1 MDNKTQLALILLL
14 ISLAVSIYF
23 CINSEALLS
32 GGYDLAVDGF
42 VVARTLMII
51 FTLHL
56 LVKLGDFIINKK
68 D

>member
-1 MDNKTQLALILLL
+1 MNNKTQLALILLL

-23 CINSEALLS
+23 CFSEALLS
-32 GGYDLAVDGF
+32 GGYELAVDGF
-42 VVARTLMII
+42 VVARALMII